1 MRGVN
6 GPHFNLIAFLVIKIA
21 KVINFFNFFIYLEV
35 SLYQYNESRAAAEKV
50 EKNLFI
56 NAFHF

>member
-1 MRGVN
+1 MQGVN

-21 KVINFFNFFIYLEV
+21 KVINFFIYLEV

-56 NAFHF
+56 NVFHF

>member
-21 KVINFFNFFIYLEV
+21 KVINFFIYLEV
-35 SLYQYNESRAAAEKV
+35 SLYQYNESRAAVEKV

>member
-21 KVINFFNFFIYLEV
+21 KVINFFIYLEV

-56 NAFHF
+56 NAFHV